1 MPAISVEEA
10 KQSLQAILE
19 KVAKGEEVTILQSG
33 QVVARVV
40 LPLSKEQRL
49 ARRKAFRNSINV
61 KGEPMSATVIRLR
74 EEARY

>member
-40 LPLSKEQRL
+40 PPLSKEQRL

-61 KGEPMSATVIRLR
+61 KGEPMSVTVIRLR

>member
-33 QVVARVV
+33 QVVARIVP
-40 LPLSKEQRL
+40 PLSKKQRL
-49 ARRKAFRNSINV
+49 ASRKAFRNSINV
-61 KGEPMSATVIRLR
+61 KGDPMSATVIRLR

>member
-19 KVAKGEEVTILQSG
+19 KVAKGEEVTIVQSG
-33 QVVARVV
+33 KVVAR
-40 LPLSKEQRL
+40 LANRCSKEQRL

>member
-19 KVAKGEEVTILQSG
+19 KVAKGEEVTILQEG

-40 LPLSKEQRL
+40 PPLSKEQRL

-61 KGEPMSATVIRLR
+61 QGEPMSATVIRLR

>member
-19 KVAKGEEVTILQSG
+19 KVALGEEVTIVQSG
-33 QVVARVV
+33 KVVARVV
-40 LPLSKEQRL
+40 PPLSKEQRL
-49 ARRKAFRNSINV
+49 ARSKAFRNSINV